1 MILPYREDPRNL
13 VNPRKTREELVI
25 PKVGKDRVCIFV
37 V

>member
-1 MILPYREDPRNL
+1 MILTGREDPRNS
-13 VNPRKTREELVI
+13 VDPRTERVR